1 MLTDFLDFDFDNA
14 SDVEVAAKI
23 IEMMTLLI
31 TDYKS
36 EVKSLTLELE
46 ESITDARYVLNML
59 TNNSNLYPE
68 EKRSVS
74 IGIEA
79 LDRYLD
85 ILADVRV

>member
-1 MLTDFLDFDFDNA
+1 MLTDFLDFDFDSA
-14 SDVEVAAKI
+14 SDVEVVSKV

-36 EVKSLTLELE
+36 EVKVRTTELE

-59 TNNSNLYPE
+59 MNNSNFCPE
-68 EKRSVS
+68 EKRSVE
-74 IGIEA
+74 IGIKA